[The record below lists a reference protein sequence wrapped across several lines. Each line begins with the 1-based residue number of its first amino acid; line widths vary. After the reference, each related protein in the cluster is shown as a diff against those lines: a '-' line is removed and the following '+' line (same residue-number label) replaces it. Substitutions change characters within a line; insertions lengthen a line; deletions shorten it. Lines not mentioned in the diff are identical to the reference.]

1 MFSFKPHIFVLAGV
15 FWFSSSVLSQQ
26 TPPPPLLPAASVS
39 VKSPNETSGSAVV
52 SEKIHFGDLID
63 VDVVGSIE
71 YDWRGTLTP
80 EGFLK
85 GIDFVE
91 EPVYALCQTEETV
104 ARQIEKSYG
113 KFLREPKV
121 TVRILDRSGRP
132 TSVVYGAVKTPQ
144 RFQIRRPAR
153 LSELI
158 ILSGGLTERASG
170 EIQIFRSQNM
180 SCEAAEAE
188 TKSKET
194 TAGAS
199 EGVER
204 RERFVATRRG
214 GEDGDSTY
222 INVSIA
228 DLLKG
233 KPEANPI
240 ILTGDIVTI
249 QEAAPIYVIGGVAA
263 PKQISAR
270 GPTNVA
276 RAVAAAGG
284 PTRDANPKKV
294 TIFRRQA
301 AETKI
306 IEVDLEA
313 VNAGKAEDVPLRAFD
328 VVEVSLRGR
337 DNRKFPP
344 VLRAPETDEK
354 NILNLPLR
362 VVE

>member
-1 MFSFKPHIFVLAGV
+1 
-15 FWFSSSVLSQQ
+15 
-26 TPPPPLLPAASVS
+26 
-39 VKSPNETSGSAVV
+39 
-52 SEKIHFGDLID
+52 
-63 VDVVGSIE
+63 
-71 YDWRGTLTP
+71 
-80 EGFLK
+80 
-85 GIDFVE
+85 
-91 EPVYALCQTEETV
+91 
-104 ARQIEKSYG
+104 
-113 KFLREPKV
+113 LREPKV

-180 SCEAAEAE
+180 SCETAEAE
-188 TKSKET
+188 TKFDDT
-194 TAGAS
+194 PAGAS
-199 EGVER
+199 ASVEK
-204 RERFVATRRG
+204 RERFVSTRRD
-214 GEDGDSTY
+214 GEDGGGGGSTY
-222 INVSIA
+222 IKVSIA

-270 GPTNVA
+270 EQTTVA

-284 PTRDANPKKV
+284 PTKDADTKKV
-294 TIFRRQA
+294 RIFRRQA

-313 VNAGKAEDVPLRAFD
+313 VIDGKAEDVPLRAFD
-328 VVEVSLRGR
+328 VVEVSRPGR
-337 DNRKFPP
+337 DGRKFPP
-344 VLRAPETDEK
+344 VMRAPDAVEK